1 MVARSGVLRSDT
13 IPKTLLRVVVGD
25 DGGTG
30 AEFTE
35 RHIFRMLYLGWWLGT
50 MAERSG
56 VYGATYIPNA
66 LLRVV
71 VGDDGGTERSLR
83 SDIHSEYS
91 T

>member
-1 MVARSGVLRSDT
+1 MAERSGVYGAT
-13 IPKTLLRVVVGD
+13 YIPNTLLRVVVGD

-83 SDIHSEYS
+83 SNIYSECS

>member
-1 MVARSGVLRSDT
+1 MVGLERSIRSDT
-13 IPKTLLRVVVGD
+13 IPNALLRVVVGD

-50 MAERSG
+50 MVGLERS
-56 VYGATYIPNA
+56 I
-66 LLRVV
+66 
-71 VGDDGGTERSLR
+71 R

>member
-13 IPKTLLRVVVGD
+13 IPKALLKVVVGD
-25 DGGTG
+25 DGGNG
-30 AEFTE
+30 AEF
-35 RHIFRMLYLGWWLGT
+35 
-50 MAERSG
+50 
-56 VYGATYIPNA
+56 YGATHIPKA

-83 SDIHSEYS
+83 SDIYSECF